1 MAVKWTL
8 GLAVVVIAGLAIL
21 PLLSTVSFALGFLDP
36 AGTYVIVALGLNLL
50 IGGTGQFS
58 LGHGGFFA
66 IGAFTAGILTANHN
80 WPFWAGIPAGGLL
93 AGLFGLAVGLP
104 TLRLSGPYFSM
115 ATLGFGLLTA
125 EVLSTADWAGGRT
138 GISLNYPQVGS
149 YTVDER
155 SFFWVILAI
164 ASVTMFLLWNLRRGA
179 TGRAFAA
186 LRENDLAAQ
195 ACGVPLARYRIIA
208 FVLSAVPAGMAG
220 ALFANWSGYLDAG
233 GSVTSSTFG
242 LPASIA
248 FVAMVV
254 VGGLDNPLGS
264 LLGAVFITAVQYWLQ
279 DRPELAQTLFGA
291 AIVVALLWI
300 PRGLVG
306 LPNQGFTVWLSL
318 RTRLEHRHV
327 RA

>member
-1 MAVKWTL
+1 MTVKWTI
-8 GLAVVVIAGLAIL
+8 GIAVAVIAALAVL
-21 PLLSTVSFALGFLDP
+21 PLVSTVSFSVGFLDP

-66 IGAFTAGILTANHN
+66 IGAFTAGILTTNQN
-80 WPFWAGIPAGGLL
+80 WPFWAAIPVGGIL
-93 AGLFGLAVGLP
+93 AGLFGLALGLP

-149 YTVDER
+149 YTFDER
-155 SFFWVILAI
+155 SFFWILLGVAAI
-164 ASVTMFLLWNLRRGA
+164 TMFLLWNLRRGA

-186 LRENDLAAQ
+186 LRDNDLAAQ
-195 ACGVPLARYRIIA
+195 ACGVPLARYRVTA
-208 FVLSAVPAGMAG
+208 FVISAVPAGIAG
-220 ALFANWSGYLDAG
+220 GLFANWSGFLDAG

-242 LPASIA
+242 LPASVA

-254 VGGLDNPLGS
+254 VGGLDNPVGS
-264 LLGAVFITAVQYWLQ
+264 LFGAIFITAVQYWLQ

-291 AIVVALLWI
+291 AIVVSLLWA

-306 LPNQGFTVWLSL
+306 IPNQALTAWLGL
-318 RTRLEHRHV
+318 RARMDLGSV

>member
-1 MAVKWTL
+1 MPMKWT
-8 GLAVVVIAGLAIL
+8 IGLAIL
-21 PLLSTVSFALGFLDP
+21 VVAALAALPLVSTVSFAVGFLDP

-66 IGAFTAGILTANHN
+66 IGAFTAGILIANQN
-80 WPFWAGIPAGGLL
+80 WPFWTAIPAGGLA

-125 EVLSTADWAGGRT
+125 EVLSTAQWAGGRT

-149 YTVDER
+149 YTFDER
-155 SFFWVILAI
+155 GFFWIILGVAT
-164 ASVTMFLLWNLRRGA
+164 VTMFLLWNLRRGA
-179 TGRAFAA
+179 AGRAFAA
-186 LRENDLAAQ
+186 LRDNDLAAQ
-195 ACGVPLARYRIIA
+195 ACGVPLARYRITA
-208 FVLSAVPAGMAG
+208 FVISAVPAGVAG
-220 ALFANWSGYLDAG
+220 ALFANWSGYLTAG
-233 GSVTSSTFG
+233 DSVTSTTFG
-242 LPASIA
+242 LPASVA

-306 LPNQGFTVWLSL
+306 IPTQGYTAWLSL
-318 RTRLEHRHV
+318 RARLEHRSV
-327 RA
+327 GA